1 MKSIVFKGK
10 NIIGV
15 EEREKPEISKANDVI
30 IKISLTGI
38 CGTDLRIFTG
48 NFNGDK
54 GVILG
59 HEAIGW
65 VESIGSS
72 VTTVKPGDRVL
83 IDPTLFDGTCY
94 YCKKGFHNLCDNK
107 AKTETGVDK
116 DGTFAE
122 YIVMPEE
129 FVYLL
134 PDNISDE
141 RAVLIEPL
149 ACVLNNM
156 DAASLKF
163 DDNVV
168 VLGGGPIGTIFAML
182 SEKYALST
190 IIVEKRSERINF
202 LKKILKNTEV
212 VNANEKDYLEKI
224 AGRKRKPSVVVD
236 ATGMMLEEAI
246 QIVSKGGTVVAMGF
260 NSTYRATISP
270 LYLTNNA
277 IKIIG
282 AGDYNNIFVRAID
295 LAQNVELESLITHI
309 YSLDQAEE
317 AFHLL
322 TNSNDSE
329 DLVMKVVFKVSE

>member
-1 MKSIVFKGK
+1 MKSIVFKEK
-10 NIIGV
+10 NVIAV
-15 EEREKPEISKANDVI
+15 EEREKPKVIKDNDVI
-30 IKISLTGI
+30 IKIILTGI

-65 VESIGSS
+65 VETIGSS

-83 IDPTLFDGTCY
+83 IDPTLFDGSCY
-94 YCKKGFHNLCDNK
+94 YCKRGQHNLCDNK

-134 PDNISDE
+134 PDDISDE

-149 ACVLNNM
+149 ACVLNNLE
-156 DAASLKF
+156 AASIEF

-168 VLGGGPIGTIFAML
+168 ILGGGPIGTIFAML

-190 IIVEKRSERINF
+190 TIVEKRPERINF
-202 LKKILKNTEV
+202 LKKILMNTEV
-212 VNANEKDYLEKI
+212 VNANDQDYLERI
-224 AGRKRKPSVVVD
+224 SGRKRKPSVVVD

-277 IKIIG
+277 IKIVG
-282 AGDYNNIFVRAID
+282 AGDYNNMFVRAID
-295 LAQNVELESLITHI
+295 LAQNVKLESLITHT

-317 AFHLL
+317 AFQIL
-322 TNSNDSE
+322 TNGENSDS
-329 DLVMKVVFKVSE
+329 LVMKVVFKVAE